1 MGVVTLTNYEDIAR
15 IKIISSYQERIRDI
29 SNSNNGC
36 LKPGYIFDLAIFYTY
51 LICNAF
57 RKLSCTTQFLLSNFL
72 SEDCAIRFCNL
83 TVSDSILNKEE
94 SDFIESVVL
103 KVSSDNSMHFIKRS
117 ILMLKN

>member
-51 LICNAF
+51 LIC
-57 RKLSCTTQFLLSNFL
+57 LLS
-72 SEDCAIRFCNL
+72 
-83 TVSDSILNKEE
+83 LNNQQNYQCLEQ
-94 SDFIESVVL
+94 
-103 KVSSDNSMHFIKRS
+103 
-117 ILMLKN
+117 